1 MSRPSFVLPIRVYY
15 EDTDA
20 GGVVYHAGYLRFME
34 RARTEWLRALGF
46 EQRRLAQEQGILF
59 TLRRMEID
67 FMKPARLDAELRV
80 TTRVQRL
87 RSASIEFEQQV
98 QDPQGNDLCR
108 AIVLCAC
115 VETARFRPTG
125 IPQSIAEAIAGVD

>member
-1 MSRPSFVLPIRVYY
+1 MPRSAFTLPIRVYY

-34 RARTEWLRALGF
+34 RARTEWLRSLGF
-46 EQRRLAQEQGILF
+46 EQQRLAQDPGILF

-67 FMKPARLDAELRV
+67 FMKPARLDAELLV

-87 RSASIEFEQQV
+87 RQASIEFEQQV
-98 QDPQGNDLCR
+98 QDPRGTDLCR

-115 VETARFRPTG
+115 VEATRFRPTG
-125 IPQSIAEAIAGVD
+125 IPQSIAEAITGVD

>member
-1 MSRPSFVLPIRVYY
+1 MSRAPHTRPLRVYY

-34 RARTEWLRALGF
+34 RGRTEWLRTLGF
-46 EQRRLAQEQGILF
+46 EQRRLAQEQGLLF

-67 FMKPARLDAELRV
+67 FMMPARLDAELV
-80 TTRVQRL
+80 VATRVQRL
-87 RSASIEFEQQV
+87 RPASIEFEQLV

-115 VETARFRPTG
+115 VEATRFRPTG
-125 IPQSIAEAIAGVD
+125 IPQSIAEAISGGN